1 MDKKKKKPIDVDP
14 KEQRMKEEKILGKL
28 KEKYDIGKQY
38 YGRAHKKMRI
48 LDATDNGDLWKAIG
62 AKFPPYQVLPDT
74 NYISYV
80 KNNILASL
88 YTVTKSAEIVPT
100 NEEDVEICTLLNV
113 ALEHEW
119 DKHNV
124 GYYQFCAGERAALLN
139 LGITQVTYD
148 KETDD
153 VVFKNTDPLRFMRDP
168 FADNLDNAGW
178 CVTYNHYHKSV
189 FMDNPLYKEKFHQYV
204 LSKKRP
210 SSTEQIPEYASRK
223 NVANSNDNY
232 NLFIWWIKNK
242 EGGID
247 EIHTIDNEVIL
258 HFKEDIV
265 PNMFPFAEL
274 YCNLPGSSLIG
285 TSEPSKIF
293 ANNLVFNMMNSI
305 AYTGEYKN
313 QRPPKFVNAQSNLNI
328 AAFRKHGNEADR
340 TFIVN
345 GDASKAV
352 HYQQFPQVSAALPNM
367 LQNLAQNIQDV
378 SGVDG
383 RYTGRDTGSIITTG
397 GTEEMLNRVT
407 LIDTPK
413 VMCYENYVRRLTE
426 LVLKMLIE
434 FAPKRKY
441 LVKDPK
447 NTSDTAKW
455 VTAEIDFP
463 EIDGETVFDY
473 SVQISSELPKN
484 KQRVQAWAN
493 TMMEKQLQYQ
503 QDGLQIQIITPEEW
517 IRMQD
522 IPYKEQMLQ
531 RMGIEHGINSWI
543 EANTVVNEYAA
554 MIEQGIN
561 PEDAMAF
568 AAQGLDAVRNGQPTP
583 YQEQMQA
590 AGTTMPAD
598 TSGMAIE

>member
-1 MDKKKKKPIDVDP
+1 MDKKKI
-14 KEQRMKEEKILGKL
+14 KEACQHEDQKQMVQRLLGRL
-28 KEKYDIGKQY
+28 KENYDIGKQY
-38 YGRAHKKMRI
+38 YGRAHKKMRM

-74 NYISYV
+74 NYVSYV
-80 KNNILASL
+80 KSNILASL

-148 KETDD
+148 KSQDD
-153 VVFKNTDPLRFMRDP
+153 VAFINIDPLRFMRDP
-168 FADNLDNAGW
+168 FADSLENAGW
-178 CVTYNHYHKSV
+178 CVTYNQYHKSV
-189 FMDNPLYKEKFHQYV
+189 FLNNPLYKDVFKAEV
-204 LSKKRP
+204 LAKHRP
-210 SSTEQIPEYASRK
+210 SSTEQVPDYASRK
-223 NVANSNDNY
+223 NVANSKDNY
-232 NLFIWWIKNK
+232 NLFIWWLKNPT
-242 EGGID
+242 GGID

-258 HFKEDIV
+258 HHKENIT

-367 LQNLAQNIQDV
+367 LQTLAQNIQDV

-413 VMCYENYVRRLTE
+413 VMCYENYVRKLTE

-434 FAPKRKY
+434 FAPQRKY

-447 NTSDTAKW
+447 NTSEETRW
-455 VTAEIDFP
+455 VTAEVDFP
-463 EIDGETVFDY
+463 NIDGDTVFDY
-473 SVQISSELPKN
+473 AVQISSELPKN

-503 QDGLQIQIITPEEW
+503 KDGLQVEIITPEEW

-522 IPYKEQMLQ
+522 VPYREQMLK
-531 RMGIEHGINSWI
+531 RMGIEHGLNSWI
-543 EANTVVNEYAA
+543 EANTVINEYAS
-554 MIEQGIN
+554 MIEQGIL

-568 AAQGLDAVRNGQPTP
+568 AAQGLDAVRSGQPTP

-590 AGTTMPAD
+590 QGTTVPQS
-598 TSGMAIE
+598 TELPIE

>member
-1 MDKKKKKPIDVDP
+1 MSKKKANKIELTAEELKQ
-14 KEQRMKEEKILGKL
+14 KEQKLLGSL
-28 KEKYDIGKQY
+28 KEKFDIGKQY
-38 YGRAHKKMRI
+38 YGRAHKKMKM
-48 LDATDNGDLWKAIG
+48 LDATDNGDLWKAIQ

-74 NYISYV
+74 NYVSYV
-80 KNNILASL
+80 KNNLLASL

-100 NEEDVEICTLLNV
+100 SEEDVEICTQLNV

-139 LGITQVTYD
+139 LGITHVSFD
-148 KETDD
+148 KDKDD
-153 VVFKNTDPLRFMRDP
+153 IKLSNVDPLHFMRDP
-168 FADNLDNAGW
+168 FADCLDNAGW
-178 CVTYNHYHKSV
+178 CVNYDNYHKSV
-189 FMDNPLYKEKFHQYV
+189 FLNNPLYKECFKEKV
-204 LSKKRP
+204 INKKR
-210 SSTEQIPEYASRK
+210 SNSTETLPEYPNRS
-223 NVANSNDNY
+223 NNANAKDNY
-232 NLFIWWIKNK
+232 NLYIWWIKNK
-242 EGGID
+242 GGGID

-258 HFKEDIV
+258 HHKQNIV
-265 PNMFPFAEL
+265 PNMYPFAEL

-285 TSEPSKIF
+285 NSEPGKIF
-293 ANNLVFNMMNSI
+293 ANNLVFNLMNSI

-367 LQNLAQNIQDV
+367 LQGLAQNIQDI

-413 VMCYENYVRRLTE
+413 VMNYEHYTRRLTE
-426 LVLKMLIE
+426 LILKMLLE
-434 FAPKRKY
+434 FGPKRSY

-447 NTSDTAKW
+447 NISQETKW
-455 VTAEIDFP
+455 ITAEVDFP
-463 EIDGETVFDY
+463 EIESDTVFQY
-473 SVQISSELPKN
+473 AIQISSELPKN

-503 QDGLQIQIITPEEW
+503 QEGLQIQIITPEEW
-517 IRMQD
+517 LRMQD
-522 IPYKEQMLQ
+522 VPYKEQMLQ
-531 RMGIEHGINSWI
+531 RMGIEKNLNSWI
-543 EANTVVNEYAA
+543 EANTVINEYSE
-554 MIEQGIN
+554 MIQQGVA
-561 PEDAMAF
+561 PEDAMALS
-568 AAQGLDAVRNGQPTP
+568 AQGLDSLRSGVPTP
-583 YQEQMQA
+583 YQEQQME
-590 AGTTMPAD
+590 AGTTLPLENNLP
-598 TSGMAIE
+598 IE

>member
-1 MDKKKKKPIDVDP
+1 MDKKKIEEVCQHEDQKQMV
-14 KEQRMKEEKILGKL
+14 QRLLGRL
-28 KEKYDIGKQY
+28 KENYDIGKQY
-38 YGRAHKKMRI
+38 YGRAHKKMRM

-74 NYISYV
+74 NYVSYV
-80 KNNILASL
+80 KSNILASL

-148 KETDD
+148 KSQDD
-153 VVFKNTDPLRFMRDP
+153 VAFINIDPLRFMRDP
-168 FADNLDNAGW
+168 FADSLENAGW
-178 CVTYNHYHKSV
+178 CVTYNQYHKSV
-189 FMDNPLYKEKFHQYV
+189 FLNNPLYKDVFKAEV
-204 LSKKRP
+204 LAKHRP
-210 SSTEQIPEYASRK
+210 SSTEQVPDYASRK
-223 NVANSNDNY
+223 NVANSKDNY
-232 NLFIWWIKNK
+232 NLFIWWLKNPT
-242 EGGID
+242 GGID

-258 HFKEDIV
+258 HHKENIT

-367 LQNLAQNIQDV
+367 LQTLAQNIQDV

-413 VMCYENYVRRLTE
+413 VMCYENYVRKLTE

-434 FAPKRKY
+434 FAPQRKY

-447 NTSDTAKW
+447 NTSEETRW
-455 VTAEIDFP
+455 VTAEVDFP
-463 EIDGETVFDY
+463 NIDGDTVFDY
-473 SVQISSELPKN
+473 AVQISSELPKN

-503 QDGLQIQIITPEEW
+503 KDGLQVEIITPEEW

-522 IPYKEQMLQ
+522 VPYREQMLK
-531 RMGIEHGINSWI
+531 RMGIEHGLNSWI
-543 EANTVVNEYAA
+543 EANTVINEYAS
-554 MIEQGIN
+554 MIEQGIL

-568 AAQGLDAVRNGQPTP
+568 AAQGLDAVRSGQPTP

-590 AGTTMPAD
+590 QGTTVPQS
-598 TSGMAIE
+598 TELPIE

>member
-1 MDKKKKKPIDVDP
+1 MANKKKAQDIAREEQLR
-14 KEQRMKEEKILGKL
+14 KESKLLGSL

-38 YGRAHKKMRI
+38 YGRAHKKMKM
-48 LDATDNGDLWKAIG
+48 LDATDNGDLWKAIK

-74 NYISYV
+74 NHISYV
-80 KNNILASL
+80 KNNLLASL

-100 NEEDVEICTLLNV
+100 TEQDVEICELLNV

-124 GYYQFCAGERAALLN
+124 GYYQVCAGERAALLN
-139 LGITQVTYD
+139 LGITQVTYSED
-148 KETDD
+148 KDD
-153 VVFKNTDPLRFMRDP
+153 VVFMNIDPMRFMRDP
-168 FADNLDNAGW
+168 FADCLDNAGW

-189 FMDNPLYKEKFHQYV
+189 FLGNKLYAEAFKEKV
-204 LSKKRP
+204 LNKKRP
-210 SSTEQIPEYASRK
+210 GSTEQVPEYASRK
-223 NVANSNDNY
+223 NVADAKDNY
-232 NLFIWWIKNK
+232 NLFIWWVKNK
-242 EGGID
+242 KGGIN

-258 HFKEDIV
+258 YLKEDIV
-265 PNMFPFAEL
+265 PNVFPFAEL

-293 ANNLVFNMMNSI
+293 ANNLVFNLMNSI

-352 HYQQFPQVSAALPNM
+352 HYQQFPQVSPALPNM
-367 LQNLAQNIQDV
+367 LQNLAQNIQEV

-413 VMCYENYVRRLTE
+413 VMCYENYVRKLTE
-426 LVLKMLIE
+426 LVLRMLLE

-441 LVKDPK
+441 LVKDPS
-447 NTSDTAKW
+447 NTEDKDKW
-455 VTAEIDFP
+455 ITVEIDFP
-463 EIDGETVFDY
+463 KVDAETVFEY
-473 SVQISSELPKN
+473 AVQISSELPKN

-503 QDGLQIQIITPEEW
+503 QEGLQIQIITPEEW

-522 IPYKEQMLQ
+522 VPYKEQMLK

-543 EANTVVNEYAA
+543 EANTVINEYAS
-554 MIEQGIN
+554 MIEQGIS
-561 PEDAMAF
+561 PEDAMALS
-568 AAQGLDAVRNGQPTP
+568 AQGLDALRTGAPTP
-583 YQEQMQA
+583 YQEQQME
-590 AGTTMPAD
+590 AGTTLPPASD
-598 TSGMAIE
+598 LPIE

>member
-1 MDKKKKKPIDVDP
+1 MDKKKIEEACQHEDQKQMV
-14 KEQRMKEEKILGKL
+14 QRLLGRL
-28 KEKYDIGKQY
+28 KENYDIGKQY
-38 YGRAHKKMRI
+38 YGRAHKKMRM

-74 NYISYV
+74 NYVSYV
-80 KNNILASL
+80 KSNILASL

-100 NEEDVEICTLLNV
+100 NEEDIEICTLLNV

-148 KETDD
+148 KSQDD
-153 VVFKNTDPLRFMRDP
+153 VAFINIDPLRFMRDP
-168 FADNLDNAGW
+168 FADSLENAGW
-178 CVTYNHYHKSV
+178 CVTYNQYHKSV
-189 FMDNPLYKEKFHQYV
+189 FLNNPLYKDVFKAEV
-204 LSKKRP
+204 LAKHRP
-210 SSTEQIPEYASRK
+210 SSTEQVPDYASRK
-223 NVANSNDNY
+223 NVANSKDNY
-232 NLFIWWIKNK
+232 NLFIWWLKNPT
-242 EGGID
+242 GGID

-258 HFKEDIV
+258 HHKENIT

-367 LQNLAQNIQDV
+367 LQTLAQNIQDV

-413 VMCYENYVRRLTE
+413 VMHL
-426 LVLKMLIE
+426 
-434 FAPKRKY
+434 
-441 LVKDPK
+441 
-447 NTSDTAKW
+447 
-455 VTAEIDFP
+455 
-463 EIDGETVFDY
+463 
-473 SVQISSELPKN
+473 
-484 KQRVQAWAN
+484 RV
-493 TMMEKQLQYQ
+493 
-503 QDGLQIQIITPEEW
+503 
-517 IRMQD
+517 
-522 IPYKEQMLQ
+522 
-531 RMGIEHGINSWI
+531 
-543 EANTVVNEYAA
+543 
-554 MIEQGIN
+554 
-561 PEDAMAF
+561 
-568 AAQGLDAVRNGQPTP
+568 
-583 YQEQMQA
+583 
-590 AGTTMPAD
+590 
-598 TSGMAIE
+598 

>member
-1 MDKKKKKPIDVDP
+1 MDKKKIEEACQHEDQKQMV
-14 KEQRMKEEKILGKL
+14 QRLLGRL
-28 KEKYDIGKQY
+28 KENYDIGKQY
-38 YGRAHKKMRI
+38 YGRAHKKMRM

-74 NYISYV
+74 NYVSYV
-80 KNNILASL
+80 KSNILASL

-148 KETDD
+148 KSQDD
-153 VVFKNTDPLRFMRDP
+153 VAFINIDPLRFMRDP
-168 FADNLDNAGW
+168 FADSLENAGW
-178 CVTYNHYHKSV
+178 CVTYNQYHKSV
-189 FMDNPLYKEKFHQYV
+189 FLNNPLYKDVFKAEV
-204 LSKKRP
+204 LAKHRP
-210 SSTEQIPEYASRK
+210 SSTEQVPDYASRK
-223 NVANSNDNY
+223 NVANSKDNY
-232 NLFIWWIKNK
+232 NLFIWWLKNPT
-242 EGGID
+242 GGID

-258 HFKEDIV
+258 HHKENIT

-367 LQNLAQNIQDV
+367 LQTLAQNIQDV

-413 VMCYENYVRRLTE
+413 VMCYENYVRKLTE

-434 FAPKRKY
+434 FAPQRKY

-447 NTSDTAKW
+447 NTSEETRW
-455 VTAEIDFP
+455 VTAEVDFP
-463 EIDGETVFDY
+463 NIDGDTVFDY
-473 SVQISSELPKN
+473 AVQISSELPKN

-503 QDGLQIQIITPEEW
+503 KDGLQVEIITPEEW

-522 IPYKEQMLQ
+522 VPYREQMLK
-531 RMGIEHGINSWI
+531 RMGIEHGLNSWI
-543 EANTVVNEYAA
+543 EANTVINEYAS
-554 MIEQGIN
+554 MIEQGIL

-568 AAQGLDAVRNGQPTP
+568 AAQGLDAVRSGQPTP

-590 AGTTMPAD
+590 QGTTVPQS
-598 TSGMAIE
+598 TELPIE

>member
-1 MDKKKKKPIDVDP
+1 MAKKKVEPSVE
-14 KEQRMKEEKILGKL
+14 EQKRLEQKLMTGL
-28 KEKYDIGKQY
+28 KEKYEIGKQY
-38 YGRAHKKMRI
+38 YGRVHKKMKL
-48 LDATDNGDLWKAIG
+48 LDATDNGDLWKAVQ

-74 NYISYV
+74 NYVSYV

-88 YTVTKSAEIVPT
+88 YTVTKSAQIVPT
-100 NEEDVEICTLLNV
+100 NDEDVEICELLNV

-119 DKHNV
+119 DKNRV
-124 GYYQFCAGERAALLN
+124 GFFQFRAGERAALMN
-139 LGITQVTYD
+139 LGITQVLYD
-148 KETDD
+148 KDKD
-153 VVFKNTDPLRFMRDP
+153 NVVFQNVDPIRFMRDP
-168 FADNLDNAGW
+168 FADCLDNAGW
-178 CVTYNHYHKSV
+178 CTTYNNYHKSV
-189 FMDNPLYKEKFHQYV
+189 FLNSSLYKKEFKEKV
-204 LSKKRP
+204 LDKKINP
-210 SSTEQIPEYASRK
+210 STEMTPDYNSRN
-223 NVANSNDNY
+223 NVADSRDHY
-232 NLFIWWIKNK
+232 NLFIWWIKTPD
-242 EGGID
+242 GGID
-247 EIHTIDNEVIL
+247 EIHTIDNEIL
-258 HFKEDIV
+258 LLHKKGII

-285 TSEPSKIF
+285 NSEPSKIF
-293 ANNLVFNMMNSI
+293 ANNLVFNLMNSI

-352 HYQQFPQVSAALPNM
+352 HYQQFPQTSPALPNM

-413 VMCYENYVRRLTE
+413 VMCYEEYTRKLTE
-426 LVLKMLIE
+426 LVLRMLLE
-434 FAPKRKY
+434 FAPKRQY

-447 NTSDTAKW
+447 NTDQKARW
-455 VTAEIDFP
+455 VTAEVDFP
-463 EIDGETVFDY
+463 EIDSETVFDY
-473 SVQISSELPKN
+473 AIEISSELPKN

-503 QDGLQIQIITPEEW
+503 KEGMQIEIITPEEW

-522 IPYKEQMLQ
+522 IPYKEQMLK

-543 EANTVVNEYAA
+543 EANTVINEYAA
-554 MIEQGIN
+554 MIAQGMQ
-561 PEDAMAF
+561 PEDAMALS
-568 AAQGLDAVRNGQPTP
+568 AQGLDALREGVPTP
-583 YQEQMQA
+583 YQEQQIN
-590 AGTTMPAD
+590 AGTTMPPNM
-598 TSGMAIE
+598 SEMPIE